1 MQRWQNGSPCSFPRA
16 GLYLSN
22 PAPNISAL
30 MSEKGHQ
37 RRFESALATSALSR
51 ISDASL
57 SRSKRVQGAGGHR
70 PRPFLSELPCQ
81 FGGLLFAG
89 VDHIDSAVIPRM
101 FERKHHDFPDADE
114 S

>member
-1 MQRWQNGSPCSFPRA
+1 MFVQS
-16 GLYLSN
+16 
-22 PAPNISAL
+22 
-30 MSEKGHQ
+30 HQ

-89 VDHIDSAVIPRM
+89 FNHIDSAAIPRM
-101 FERKHHDFPDADE
+101 FERKRHNFPDADE